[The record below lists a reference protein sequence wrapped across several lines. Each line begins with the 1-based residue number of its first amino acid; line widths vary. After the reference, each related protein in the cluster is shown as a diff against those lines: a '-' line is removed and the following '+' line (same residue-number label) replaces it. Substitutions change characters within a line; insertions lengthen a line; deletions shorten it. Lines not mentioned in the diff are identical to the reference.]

1 MSKIKP
7 YDEEEGASEGETRVF
22 RNVRDLE
29 PAEAEEKSEEAPIHE
44 FEEEEETI
52 VEDWDFEPE
61 EEEEEIKESNH
72 LMIEAEDP
80 GSRSCD
86 GT

>member
-22 RNVRDLE
+22 RNLRDLE

-52 VEDWDFEPE
+52 VEDWD
-61 EEEEEIKESNH
+61 SNRKRKKRR
-72 LMIEAEDP
+72 
-80 GSRSCD
+80 SRNQII
-86 GT
+86 

>member
-29 PAEAEEKSEEAPIHE
+29 PAETEEKSEEAPIHE

-52 VEDWDFEPE
+52 YLWDNQLEKIAHGRNYHYKE
-61 EEEEEIKESNH
+61 KKEGAEIS
-72 LMIEAEDP
+72 
-80 GSRSCD
+80 SSSQ
-86 GT
+86 